1 MELSEMITI
10 IREDYLDDTFSGWQ
24 SASDAEKEDQF
35 LWSDSAL
42 LRYITEAQRQAC
54 NRTDF
59 LFDDTTFSITLV
71 VGTHTYAINNKI
83 TFIENIDFD
92 ANKKVTHRSVEEVKR
107 NNTDWRT
114 ASGMTGNDLVYTV
127 RGRKMRVYP
136 IPDAVD
142 AGKVLTL
149 DTFRLPLEP
158 LTSVGDDLEIPDEY
172 HRDLVWW
179 VLYEAYSKQDA
190 DGYDKD
196 KGLGYLAQFNQ
207 AFGEYVPSE
216 VRLNQLQ
223 EDSSL
228 RTRAIDYIGSSSSSS
243 SDESEWYN

>member
-1 MELSEMITI
+1 MITI
-10 IREDYLDDTFSGWQ
+10 IREDYLDDTFSGWE
-24 SASDAEKEDQF
+24 SATDADKADQF

-42 LRYITEAQRQAC
+42 LRYITEAERQAC

-59 LFDDTTFSITLV
+59 LFDNSSFDITLV
-71 VGTHTYAINNKI
+71 AGTHTYTINNKI

-92 ANKKVTHRSVEEVKR
+92 DDKQVVHRSVEELKR
-107 NNTDWRT
+107 FTPDWRT
-114 ASGMTGNDLVYTV
+114 LTGVTGNDAYYTV
-127 RGRKMRVYP
+127 RGRKLRIYP

-142 AGKVLTL
+142 AGKILTL
-149 DTFRLPLEP
+149 DVYHSPEDS
-158 LTSVGDDLEIPDEY
+158 LTSISDELSIPDEY

-196 KGLGYLAQFNQ
+196 KGLSYLAQFNQ

-223 EDSSL
+223 EDSGL
-228 RTRAIDYIGSSSSSS
+228 RTRPVDYMGRTSSNP
-243 SDESEWYN
+243 DDYMWNR